1 MASPQDFL
9 NQLVGKKVRV
19 YTVNAMSVS
28 GTLKASDS
36 AFVVIA
42 DDKGNIQIFSVYS
55 IVYIAGS

>member
-9 NQLVGKKVRV
+9 NQLAGKKVRV
-19 YTVNAMSVS
+19 YTVNAMSVQ
-28 GTLKASDS
+28 GTLKAADS

-42 DDKGNIQIFSVYS
+42 DDKGNIQVFSVYS

>member
-55 IVYIAGS
+55 IVYIAGA

>member
-9 NQLVGKKVRV
+9 NQLVGKRVRV
-19 YTVNAMSVS
+19 YTVNAMSVQ

>member
-9 NQLVGKKVRV
+9 NQLIGKKVRV
-19 YTVNAMSVS
+19 YTVNAMSVQ
-28 GTLKASDS
+28 GTLKAADS
-36 AFVVIA
+36 AFVVIT

>member
-9 NQLVGKKVRV
+9 NQLMNKKVRV
-19 YTVNAMSVS
+19 YTVNAMSVQ
-28 GTLKASDS
+28 GTLKAADS